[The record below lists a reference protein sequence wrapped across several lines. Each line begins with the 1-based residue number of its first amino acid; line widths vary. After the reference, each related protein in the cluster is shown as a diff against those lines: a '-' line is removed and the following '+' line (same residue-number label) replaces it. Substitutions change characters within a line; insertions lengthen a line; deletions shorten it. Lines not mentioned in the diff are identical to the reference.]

1 MEADLTTGVSVDGAG
16 WEFGFRFGGVAGGVG
31 SGGQRGQRGQR
42 LQHAQ
47 QAVGGGQLQV
57 FLRDVAHLSATVSG
71 LETQTQTM
79 TTAKNVSTG
88 KLLMRKNKVRC
99 KE

>member
-16 WEFGFRFGGVAGGVG
+16 WEFGFRFGGVAGGMG
-31 SGGQRGQRGQR
+31 SGVQRGQR

-71 LETQTQTM
+71 LETQTM